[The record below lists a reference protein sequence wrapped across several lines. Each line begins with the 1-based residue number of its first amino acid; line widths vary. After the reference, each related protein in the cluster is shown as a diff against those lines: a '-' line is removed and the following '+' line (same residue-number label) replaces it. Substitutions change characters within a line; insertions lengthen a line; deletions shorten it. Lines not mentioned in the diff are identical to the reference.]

1 MEIFYYETQT
11 PLTPAKFL
19 EDHMTDM
26 ANISD
31 IMSMKTGKVRWRKS
45 ENTSEKKIEK
55 KKLRRKQHA

>member
-1 MEIFYYETQT
+1 
-11 PLTPAKFL
+11 
-19 EDHMTDM
+19 MTDM